1 MDSIKL
7 GNKAKGYLHTKLSLL
22 NAKSPE
28 KLFIQAHSISEA
40 RRLFSRIL
48 STVDYSDK
56 PVLILDRGRPKS
68 VVLSIDKYAELM
80 EDRQSLQYA
89 LEALEEH
96 AAGETVSLTELL
108 EGRNA

>member
-1 MDSIKL
+1 MGALKL
-7 GNKAKGYLHTKLSLL
+7 GNMAKGYLQTKLSLL
-22 NAKSPE
+22 NPKSPE
-28 KLFIQAHSISEA
+28 KLFVQAHSVSEA
-40 RRLFSRIL
+40 RRLFSHIL
-48 STVDYSDK
+48 STVDYSNK

-68 VVLSIDKYAELM
+68 VVLSIDQYAGLM

-96 AAGETVSLTELL
+96 AAGETISLAELL